1 MVKAKKTKVIEEVK
15 ANKSSGNL
23 EDCIRKK
30 AYELWEQK
38 GRLSGKDLESWLEA
52 EKIIKSGKKR

>member
-15 ANKSSGNL
+15 ANESSGNL

-38 GRLSGKDLESWLEA
+38 GRLSGKDLENWLEA